1 MIEQKKYSTDEELL
15 NNFYKTNDDYWL
27 GILLQRYSMLLL
39 GVCMKYLNDEESAK
53 DSVQEIFLHT
63 LNEIKKHKVSY
74 FKGWIYSVS
83 KNHCLIKIRKQK
95 HAVLK
100 TEELFDDKHDRG
112 EDNELQQKL
121 EKENIF
127 ENLHDSLDELNSEQ
141 RRCVELFYLENKSY
155 KEIEQITGFSILQ
168 VKSFIQNGKRN
179 LKQFME
185 KKQQR
190 SKSSYGDAI
199 VSV

>member
-1 MIEQKKYSTDEELL
+1 MIEQKKYSSDEELL

-127 ENLHDSLDELNSEQ
+127 EHLHDSLDELNSEQ

-155 KEIEQITGFSILQ
+155 KEIEQITGFSTLQ

-190 SKSSYGDAI
+190 SNG
-199 VSV
+199 

>member
-190 SKSSYGDAI
+190 SNG
-199 VSV
+199 

>member
-1 MIEQKKYSTDEELL
+1 MIEQKKYSSDEELL

-155 KEIEQITGFSILQ
+155 KEIEQITGFSTLQ

-190 SKSSYGDAI
+190 SNG
-199 VSV
+199 

>member
-1 MIEQKKYSTDEELL
+1 MIEQKKYSSDEELL

-112 EDNELQQKL
+112 EDNDLQQKL

-127 ENLHDSLDELNSEQ
+127 EHLHDSLDELNSEQ

-155 KEIEQITGFSILQ
+155 KEIEQITGFSTLQ

-190 SKSSYGDAI
+190 SNG
-199 VSV
+199 

>member
-1 MIEQKKYSTDEELL
+1 MIEQKKYSSDEELL

-127 ENLHDSLDELNSEQ
+127 EHLHDSLDELNSEQ

-190 SKSSYGDAI
+190 SNG
-199 VSV
+199 